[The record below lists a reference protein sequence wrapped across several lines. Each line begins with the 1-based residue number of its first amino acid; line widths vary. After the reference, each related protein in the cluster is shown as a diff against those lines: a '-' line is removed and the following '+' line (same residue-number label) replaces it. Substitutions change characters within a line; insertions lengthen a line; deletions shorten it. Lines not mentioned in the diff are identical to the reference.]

1 MSPLEVNADAAYARV
16 DLLNLAS
23 LVEPGSRV
31 LDVGCGDGSLLRLL
45 AEKRS
50 VDGRGIELSQS
61 GVNLCVAKGLSVIQG
76 DAGISQQMHQLTAA
90 DYLCQI
96 TAQRMPPCR
105 TLTQ

>member
-1 MSPLEVNADAAYARV
+1 MSPLELNADAAFARV

-23 LVEPGSRV
+23 MVEPGSRV

-50 VDGRGIELSQS
+50 VDARGIELSQS

-76 DAGISQQMHQLTAA
+76 DADTDLVYYPDGSF
-90 DYLCQI
+90 DYVIL
-96 TAQRMPPCR
+96 
-105 TLTQ
+105 